1 MKFLGTQWQG
11 RNENATIKIIF
22 RKYLTN
28 FPKYDIIYTVKKR
41 SVANASKDK
50 R

>member
-28 FPKYDIIYTVKKR
+28 FPKYDIIYTVKK
-41 SVANASKDK
+41 KECCK
-50 R
+50 CQ